1 MDVLS
6 LLFEEMHLH
15 NVQYISVTAKGTW
28 CLEHLAHDYLTF
40 IIVTQGQIILNY
52 AEQTQ
57 IVSDNN
63 MIMLTQALPY
73 RCQSSASLAPSVSR
87 TLMPAHETGQTGLD
101 IKGVKQLP
109 TNIEESPSDKHHV
122 DDAHTE
128 KTTETSFIIVR
139 CQFDKDMATPLLS
152 ALPASLPPSTQQRSA
167 YHKVI
172 TIGVSFFQLESSLNR
187 PGKINMLNRLA
198 SMLMIE
204 CIREY
209 IEQLNSGAISK
220 KTKTHQEHR
229 ADLASSSATK
239 PKVYEENQPN
249 LLAALKDTYLAKTL
263 YLMHSYPNEPWTM
276 TQLAKEAGL
285 SRTGLNDRFKKVI
298 GITPHVY
305 LSHYRLRLA
314 ARYLR
319 EEQYSINRISEL
331 VGYASDTSFHGAFK
345 RHYGQSPSQY
355 RKAIIQS

>member
-6 LLFEEMHLH
+6 LLFEELHLH
-15 NVQYISVTAKGTW
+15 NVQYISVAAKNSW
-28 CLEHLAHDYLTF
+28 CLEQSAHNYLTF
-40 IIVTQGQIILNY
+40 IIVTQGQIVLDY
-52 AEQTQ
+52 AGQVQ
-57 IVSDNN
+57 IISANDMV
-63 MIMLTQALPY
+63 MLTQALPY
-73 RCQSSASLAPSVSR
+73 HCQSSASLTASVSR
-87 TLMPAHETGQTGLD
+87 TMIPAHETGQICLD
-101 IKGVKQLP
+101 IGSADLQS
-109 TNIEESPSDKHHV
+109 NIDDVPAKPVDKT
-122 DDAHTE
+122 A
-128 KTTETSFIIVR
+128 FIVVR

-152 ALPASLPPSTQQRSA
+152 ALPASLPPLAQQRSA
-167 YHKVI
+167 YHQVI

-209 IEQLNSGAISK
+209 VEQLDSGQITSPP
-220 KTKTHQEHR
+220 QNHR
-229 ADLASSSATK
+229 AEVASAPAHQ
-239 PKVYEENQPN
+239 PKDYEDNQPN
-249 LLAALKDTYLAKTL
+249 VLAALKDAYLAKTL

-298 GITPHVY
+298 GITPHTY

-319 EEQYSINRISEL
+319 EEQYSISRISDL

-355 RKAIIQS
+355 RKAIIQT

>member
-6 LLFEEMHLH
+6 LLFEELHLH
-15 NVQYISVTAKGTW
+15 NVQYISVTAKDTW
-28 CLEHLAHDYLTF
+28 CLEQLAHDYLSF
-40 IIVTQGQIILNY
+40 IVVTQGQIVLDY
-52 AEQTQ
+52 AGQTQ

-73 RCQSSASLAPSVSR
+73 RCQSSTSLTASVHR
-87 TLMPAHETGQTGLD
+87 TLIPAHETGETCLD
-101 IKGVKQLP
+101 IGGAERLS
-109 TNIEESPSDKHHV
+109 NNV
-122 DDAHTE
+122 DDSYDDSKHTDDIN
-128 KTTETSFIIVR
+128 TVMTAETAFIIVR

-152 ALPASLPPSTQQRSA
+152 ALPASLPPPSQQRSA
-167 YHKVI
+167 YHQVV

-204 CIREY
+204 CIRGY
-209 IEQLNSGAISK
+209 VDQLDSGMSSRITNLSH
-220 KTKTHQEHR
+220 HQT
-229 ADLASSSATK
+229 DLVSTTASK
-239 PKVYEENQPN
+239 PKGYEENQPN
-249 LLAALKDTYLAKTL
+249 LLAALKDAYLAKTL

-276 TQLAKEAGL
+276 ALLAKEAGL
-285 SRTGLNDRFKKVI
+285 SRTGLNDRFKKFI

-319 EEQYSINRISEL
+319 EEQYSISRISEL

-355 RKAIIQS
+355 RKAIVQP